1 MITTINS
8 REESRKRLAET
19 IIKEG
24 VFTGFNT
31 FAWTIAGAMLSPMN
45 GKSSGEGLGALAG
58 AVSGI
63 GLGIAKSREDTRRI
77 EDDKKV
83 STLTMIKGAVLGA
96 GFAAGLVGVYETAF
110 SEYEKNLRQFVEKN
124 QKLARSNVGLM
135 SSSWAVCLMHQLVRL
150 LPRQTV
156 QLMRTW
162 GVKRVHKAACAFVL
176 KNYQPLNSQKTSP

>member
-1 MITTINS
+1 VTVQTLRRWERTGQLLPDKKTEGGTRYYNIDRLLGCTTS
-8 REESRKRLAET
+8 KESRKRLAET

-96 GFAAGLVGVYETAF
+96 GFAAGLVGVYEDPLTVIVGITAGAVLGTGVAY
-110 SEYEKNLRQFVEKN
+110 SAEKWGPRC
-124 QKLARSNVGLM
+124 KLGNSDQEPLI
-135 SSSWAVCLMHQLVRL
+135 Q
-150 LPRQTV
+150 Q
-156 QLMRTW
+156 RTW
-162 GVKRVHKAACAFVL
+162 
-176 KNYQPLNSQKTSP
+176 